1 MIWIELLL
9 SATAVLLA
17 AAAFKRADAAATR
30 QSQDCARDAAVLQE
44 LASLREYVGALP
56 GRIADETAASPLRE
70 ALEAVRESIQ
80 QMGGIF
86 GSQADATREAIK
98 DASEAASNGVEK
110 ALSSLAPTLEGLGG
124 LDVRL
129 QEIALAQA
137 AQIKSADRSATELRA
152 AIETAFSRLE
162 ARVEPLERV
171 ATAAESLR
179 ESLVS
184 PIESLRADLATLPV
198 RIAEEIA
205 ARPTSEPEL
214 QALRSDLAALPA
226 RIAQEVAARPTPAPE
241 LEELAAAVRD
251 SGHLRGDVAEQV
263 AHAVSS
269 VSREL
274 ADAAAQARQDREAA
288 ASTLDAAMVRLEA
301 LIAHVGAA
309 LEPLESALSG
319 HGETVR
325 PLAQALEAAR
335 TQLEEAGGTQR
346 ANQVE
351 FSASVD
357 VFTRAAQELSSG
369 LSAFAREG
377 DREGAEDPRKA
388 QEALLEALERILSGF
403 SESLR
408 ELLSESDLRTRE
420 TLAELAA
427 RLPGGREPS

>member
-17 AAAFKRADAAATR
+17 AAAFKRADAATTR

-184 PIESLRADLATLPV
+184 TIESLRADLATLPV

-388 QEALLEALERILSGF
+388 QAALLEALERILSGF

-427 RLPGGREPS
+427 RMPGGREPS

>member
-17 AAAFKRADAAATR
+17 AAAFKRADSAAR
-30 QSQDCARDAAVLQE
+30 QSQDPTREAAIHQDLAE
-44 LASLREYVGALP
+44 LFKHVEALP
-56 GRIADETAASPLRE
+56 GRIADETSASPLRE
-70 ALEAVRESIQ
+70 ALESVRESIQ
-80 QMGGIF
+80 QLGETF
-86 GSQADATREAIK
+86 GPQADSTRDAIQ
-98 DASEAASNGVEK
+98 AAAGSVSQSVEK
-110 ALSSLAPTLEGLGG
+110 TLSGLTPALERIVG
-124 LDVRL
+124 LDARL
-129 QEIALAQA
+129 KEIAA
-137 AQIKSADRSATELRA
+137 AQSAQIQAVQDLPGDLRA
-152 AIETAFSRLE
+152 SLDAAGSKLDARLE
-162 ARVEPLERV
+162 ALERI
-171 ATAAESLR
+171 ATATRSLR
-179 ESLVS
+179 ESLVA
-184 PIESLRADLATLPV
+184 PIEAIRTDLAALPV

-205 ARPTSEPEL
+205 ARPTPEPEL
-214 QALRSDLAALPA
+214 QALRSELSALPA
-226 RIAQEVAARPTPAPE
+226 RIAEEVAARPAPAPE

-274 ADAAAQARQDREAA
+274 ADATAQARQDRDAA

-301 LIAHVGAA
+301 LIAQVGAA
-309 LEPLESALSG
+309 LKPLESALSG

-325 PLAQALEAAR
+325 PLAQALESAR
-335 TQLEEAGGTQR
+335 AQLEEAGGTQR

-388 QEALLEALERILSGF
+388 QAALLEALERILSGF

-408 ELLSESDLRTRE
+408 TLLSESDLRTRE

-427 RLPGGREPS
+427 RLPGGQESA

>member
-17 AAAFKRADAAATR
+17 AAAFKRADSAAR
-30 QSQDCARDAAVLQE
+30 QSQDPTREAAIHQDLAE
-44 LASLREYVGALP
+44 LFKHVEALP
-56 GRIADETAASPLRE
+56 GRIADETSASPLRE
-70 ALEAVRESIQ
+70 ALESVRESIQ
-80 QMGGIF
+80 QLGETF
-86 GSQADATREAIK
+86 GPQADSTRDAIK
-98 DASEAASNGVEK
+98 DAAGSVSKSVEK
-110 ALSSLAPTLEGLGG
+110 TLSGLTPALERIAG
-124 LDVRL
+124 LDARL
-129 QEIALAQA
+129 KEIAA
-137 AQIKSADRSATELRA
+137 AQSAQIQAVQDLPGELRA
-152 AIETAFSRLE
+152 SLDAAGSKLDARLE
-162 ARVEPLERV
+162 ALERI
-171 ATAAESLR
+171 ATATQSLP
-179 ESLVS
+179 ESLVA
-184 PIESLRADLATLPV
+184 PIEAIRTDLAALPV
-198 RIAEEIA
+198 RIAEEVA
-205 ARPTSEPEL
+205 ARPTPEPEL
-214 QALRSDLAALPA
+214 QALRSELSTLPT
-226 RIAQEVAARPTPAPE
+226 RIAEEIAARPTPAPE

-274 ADAAAQARQDREAA
+274 ADATAQARQDRDAA

-301 LIAHVGAA
+301 LIAQVGAA

-325 PLAQALEAAR
+325 PLAQALESAR

-388 QEALLEALERILSGF
+388 QAALLEALERILSGF

-408 ELLSESDLRTRE
+408 TLLSESDLRTRE

-427 RLPGGREPS
+427 RLPGGQESA